1 MALFESLSRCSGG
14 FPTAAP
20 LDETSAGG
28 ESPTAAITE
37 PFLSGAKDRPY
48 SGEASA
54 EQEEACQRLEG
65 LIAEER
71 QLVIEERELYER
83 RQAASGGPADDTL
96 LAPLSYW
103 WAEVE
108 RQEAGLDR
116 QIERKIRL
124 LVELE
129 RRRRRPERS
138 RKERGSRRRA
148 AGARLAAERAS
159 AAGRKK
165 GAKRGKI

>member
-1 MALFESLSRCSGG
+1 MRRRWPGDQPQQLFFGR
-14 FPTAAP
+14 
-20 LDETSAGG
+20 
-28 ESPTAAITE
+28 
-37 PFLSGAKDRPY
+37 Y
-48 SGEASA
+48 SSEASA
-54 EQEEACQRLEG
+54 GQEETCQGLEC

-83 RQAASGGPADDTL
+83 RQAASSGPADDTL

-108 RQEAGLDR
+108 RQEAALDR

-129 RRRRRPERS
+129 RKRRGPEKRS